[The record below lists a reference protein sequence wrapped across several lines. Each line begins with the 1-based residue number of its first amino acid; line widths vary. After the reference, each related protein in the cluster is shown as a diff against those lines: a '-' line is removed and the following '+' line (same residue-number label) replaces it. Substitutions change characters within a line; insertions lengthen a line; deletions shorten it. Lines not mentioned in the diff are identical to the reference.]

1 MWTYEFNK
9 WNLGEVESKGLVIL
23 FDDKN
28 KVKAYRYDDSNY

>member
-1 MWTYEFNK
+1 MSTYQIDK
-9 WNLGEVESKGLVIL
+9 WNLGEVESKVLVIL